1 MDSVVT
7 ELCKRIG
14 LDAGSVGLNAIE
26 RAIHHRIAAC
36 HAAGMDEYRHILI
49 ESPAEFAALIDAVV
63 VPETWFF
70 RDPGA
75 FGAVASQAKASKRT
89 AQLKYLCV
97 PCATGEEPFS
107 LAMSLLG
114 AGIPADRFHI
124 DAYDI
129 SERLLASAERG
140 IYRRN
145 SFRGNIAHFRSRYF
159 QETAEGCA
167 IHPEVRKQA
176 TFRQANLLDDST
188 LQGVEMYDAI
198 FCRNLLIYFEP
209 EAQLKALA
217 KVSRLLRDGGLLCV
231 APAETGLLLRNGFV
245 PAEMPQAFAFRNK
258 NWTPAAPIR
267 PRPQLRLPAPQSAR
281 PQPQPQPRAIP
292 APETKAQAPKSTPP
306 AEVTPLTEALR
317 LANEGRFE
325 EVSAI
330 CRTHIEKHG
339 ASADAYYLLALV
351 CDASAHYEEAAIL
364 YRKTLYLDPRH
375 QDALA
380 HFSLLSDK
388 LGETAAAGA
397 LRQRALRLES
407 TAA

>member
-1 MDSVVT
+1 MDSIVSG
-7 ELCKRIG
+7 LCKRIG
-14 LDAGSVGLNAIE
+14 LDTSSVGLSTIE
-26 RAIHHRIAAC
+26 RAIHHRVAAC
-36 HAAGMDEYRHILI
+36 HAAGLEEYKQILN
-49 ESPAEFAALIDAVV
+49 ESPAEFDALIDAVV

-75 FGAVASQAKASKRT
+75 FNAVASQAKSSKRA
-89 AQLKYLCV
+89 AQLKYLCI

-129 SERLLASAERG
+129 SGRLLAYAERG

-145 SFRGNIAHFRSRYF
+145 SFRGNIANFRSRYF
-159 QETAEGCA
+159 QETPEGCVL
-167 IHPEVRKQA
+167 HPEVRRQA
-176 TFRQANLLDDST
+176 TFREANLLDDST
-188 LQGVEMYDAI
+188 LPGAELYDAI

-231 APAETGLLLRNGFV
+231 APAETGLLLRNGFA
-245 PAEMPQAFAFRNK
+245 PAEMPQAFAFRSK
-258 NWTPAAPIR
+258 NWIPPAQTR
-267 PRPQLRLPAPQSAR
+267 LRPQLRLPAPQ
-281 PQPQPQPRAIP
+281 PQAVKPQPRPRPTP
-292 APETKAQAPKSTPP
+292 APETKPPVAQPP
-306 AEVTPLTEALR
+306 LPADVPPLTEAVR

-325 EVSAI
+325 QVSAI
-330 CRTHIEKHG
+330 CRDYLERHG

-351 CDASAHYEEAAIL
+351 CDASARYEEAANL
-364 YRKTLYLDPRH
+364 YRKTLYLDPHH

-397 LRQRALRLES
+397 LRRRALRLES
-407 TAA
+407 NAA

>member
-14 LDAGSVGLNAIE
+14 LDAASVGLNAIE
-26 RAIHHRIAAC
+26 RAIHHRMAAC
-36 HAAGMDEYRHILI
+36 HAAGMDEYRHILL

-75 FGAVASQAKASKRT
+75 FSAVASQAKASKPT

-107 LAMSLLG
+107 LAMSLLT
-114 AGIPADRFHI
+114 AGISAECFQI

-129 SERLLASAERG
+129 SNRLLALADRG

-159 QETAEGCA
+159 QETADGCA
-167 IHPEVRKQA
+167 INPEVRKQA
-176 TFRQANLLDDST
+176 TFRQANLLDDT
-188 LQGVEMYDAI
+188 ALQGAEMYDAI

-209 EAQLKALA
+209 EAQIKALT

-245 PAEMPQAFAFRNK
+245 PVDMPQAFAFRNK
-258 NWTPAAPIR
+258 NYAPSAKVR
-267 PRPQLRLPAPQSAR
+267 PKPQLRLPAPQPVK
-281 PQPQPQPRAIP
+281 PQPQLKPCATP
-292 APETKAQAPKSTPP
+292 APQTKALVAQPAMP
-306 AEVTPLTEALR
+306 AEVAPLTEAVR
-317 LANEGRFE
+317 MANEGRFE

-330 CRTHIEKHG
+330 CRAYLERHG

-351 CDASAHYEEAAIL
+351 CDASARYEEAASL
-364 YRKTLYLDPRH
+364 YRKTLYLDPQH

-388 LGETAAAGA
+388 LGDATAAGA
-397 LRQRALRLES
+397 LRQRALRLE
-407 TAA
+407 TNAA